1 MEMLVKIL
9 IGVIGFFTALSV
21 PFIGWVGISIVD
33 MKVDL
38 AETHAK
44 VDANYQMIRPMWEQF
59 ISEKKL
65 ANITLAD
72 VPANQQAGE

>member
-9 IGVIGFFTALSV
+9 IGVIGFFATLSI
-21 PFIGWVGISIVD
+21 PFIGWVGVSIVD

-44 VDANYQMIRPMWEQF
+44 VDANYQMIKPMWEQF
-59 ISEKKL
+59 ISEKKI
-65 ANITLAD
+65 ADITLAD

>member
-1 MEMLVKIL
+1 MEVLVKIL
-9 IGVIGFFTALSV
+9 IAVIGFFTALSV

-44 VDANYQMIRPMWEQF
+44 VDANYQMIRPIWEKF
-59 ISEKKL
+59 ISEKSV
-65 ANITLAD
+65 ANFTLAD